1 MELLLIRHAR
11 PHHIVDPSGADPALD
26 PDGQEQA
33 QLLAKALR
41 GGRHGEIHRLV
52 SSPMRRARQT
62 AEFVRSTLSLPVE
75 FDDRIAELDRGWTT
89 YGVNLDAYPT
99 RSLLFQ
105 DMNSGRL
112 GENTFDPDAFRER
125 AVAGVEDIV
134 TAADDDSR
142 VAVVCHGG
150 VINAYLAHIL
160 GTDRLFFTFPTYTSV
175 TRVHAHGDELR
186 ELLSVN
192 EADHLH

>member
-1 MELLLIRHAR
+1 
-11 PHHIVDPSGADPALD
+11 
-26 PDGQEQA
+26 
-33 QLLAKALR
+33 
-41 GGRHGEIHRLV
+41 
-52 SSPMRRARQT
+52 MRRARQT

-75 FDDRIAELDRGWTT
+75 FGDRIAELDRGWTT

-99 RSLLFQ
+99 RSLLFH

-112 GENTFDPDAFRER
+112 GENTFDPDAFREQ

-160 GTDRLFFTFPTYTSV
+160 GTDRLFFTFPPTPGHPGPRPRRRAARAAV
-175 TRVHAHGDELR
+175 GERGRPPALNDGIPGVR
-186 ELLSVN
+186 
-192 EADHLH
+192 